1 MKNNLMKFATVAA
14 MTAAM
19 ALAAQQSATT
29 PPNTQAP
36 AGAKSAAPAHRP
48 FARMRHRYM
57 QALNLSAEQKQQ
69 AKAIFQ
75 ETRQK
80 TEPVRAE
87 LRQNRQAMGAAV
99 KADNKSEIQ
108 KLSKAD
114 GEMMGRMIAARSEA
128 RAKFYNLLTPEQRA
142 TSQKLRAE
150 FRHRM
155 EQRRAEHRG

>member
-1 MKNNLMKFATVAA
+1 MKRNFIKFTTVAA

-19 ALAAQQSATT
+19 ALAAPQSNQA
-29 PPNTQAP
+29 PANSQAP
-36 AGAKSAAPAHRP
+36 AGAKGTAPAHRP
-48 FARMRHRYM
+48 FARMRQRYM
-57 QALNLSAEQKQQ
+57 QALNLSPAQKQQ

-87 LRQNRQAMGAAV
+87 LRQNRQALSAAV

-114 GEMMGRMIAARSEA
+114 GELMGRLIAARSEA
-128 RAKFYNLLTPEQRA
+128 RAKFYNLLTPEQRSTA
-142 TSQKLRAE
+142 QKLRAE

-155 EQRRAEHRG
+155 EQRRELHRG